1 MCVCVCAVWKSGRT
15 ISLTPEREREKENEL
30 KNRKSRK
37 SHNLSD
43 TLCVGVFVC
52 HCVVHS

>member
-1 MCVCVCAVWKSGRT
+1 MCLCVCSLEVWKNHQFNS
-15 ISLTPEREREKENEL
+15 REREKENEL